1 MKAEDNKKAVEN
13 DPRDDE
19 HIVEII
25 RPIGDI
31 IITTADRYSDNKM
44 MAKTVIPLK
53 DTKLA
58 GKMKEFQTVVAVG
71 AYAKNQ
77 GIDVGDRVFV
87 NLANYA
93 DTRFKKETLKT
104 AMDANEDYNTVV
116 NYYIPKLDIG
126 RKEHLRLGVRDIIAV
141 VKTSITD

>member
-1 MKAEDNKKAVEN
+1 MKAENNKKRIEN
-13 DPRDDE
+13 DPSDE
-19 HIVEII
+19 EYILEVI

-31 IITTADRYSDNKM
+31 IITTADRYSTNKM
-44 MAKTVIPLK
+44 LDKTVIPLK

-58 GKMKEFQTVVAVG
+58 GKMKEFQTVVSVG

-77 GIDVGDRVFV
+77 GIEVGDRVFV
-87 NLANYA
+87 NLSNYA

-104 AMDANEDYNTVV
+104 AMESREDYNTVV
-116 NYYIPKLDIG
+116 NYYIPKLDLNK
-126 RKEHLRLGVRDIIAV
+126 KEHLRLGVRDIIAV

>member
-1 MKAEDNKKAVEN
+1 MKAENSKKGTES

-19 HIVEII
+19 YILEVI

-44 MAKTVIPLK
+44 LTKTAIPLK

-58 GKMKEFQTVVAVG
+58 GKMKEFQTVISVG

-87 NLANYA
+87 NLSNYA
-93 DTRFKKETLKT
+93 DTRFKKENLKT

-116 NYYIPKLDIG
+116 NYYIPKLDLDK
-126 RKEHLRLGVRDIIAV
+126 KEHLRLGVRDIIAV
-141 VKTSITD
+141 VRTSITD

>member
-1 MKAEDNKKAVEN
+1 MKAENSKKGIEN
-13 DPRDDE
+13 DPRDE
-19 HIVEII
+19 EYILEVI

-31 IITTADRYSDNKM
+31 IITTADRYSVNKM
-44 MAKTVIPLK
+44 MAKTAIPLK

-87 NLANYA
+87 NLSNYA

-104 AMDANEDYNTVV
+104 AMDSNEDYDTVV
-116 NYYIPKLDIG
+116 NYYIPKMDLDN
-126 RKEHLRLGVRDIIAV
+126 KEHLRLGVRDIIAV
-141 VKTSITD
+141 VRTSITD

>member
-1 MKAEDNKKAVEN
+1 MKAENSKKAIKN
-13 DPRDDE
+13 DPRDE
-19 HIVEII
+19 EYIIEVI

-44 MAKTVIPLK
+44 MTKTTIPLK

-58 GKMKEFQTVVAVG
+58 GKMKEFQTVISVG
-71 AYAKNQ
+71 EYAKNQ
-77 GIDVGDRVFV
+77 GINVGDRIFV

-116 NYYIPKLDIG
+116 NYYIPKLDLDK
-126 RKEHLRLGVRDIIAV
+126 KEHLRLGVRDIIAV
-141 VKTSITD
+141 VRTSITE